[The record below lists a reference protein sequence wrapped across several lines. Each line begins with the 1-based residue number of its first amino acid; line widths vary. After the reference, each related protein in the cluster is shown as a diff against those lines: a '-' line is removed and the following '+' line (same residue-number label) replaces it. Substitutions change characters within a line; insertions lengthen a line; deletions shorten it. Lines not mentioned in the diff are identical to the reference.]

1 MVVRVRSRFRSAVA
15 SRIPTCPPHA
25 LPTQSTGS
33 VSPSPSRACSA
44 TATHSANVKSRR
56 TASLLPCD
64 GPSIAYTVRCR
75 PRFPISGSQDRES
88 TNRLCHNTT
97 GGPAPVRR
105 TCSRPRSVLTEC
117 GAGVIMA
124 MLPITSD
131 SETSVAVGSS
141 VAMATSR
148 PLPPDRLAIGQVLVR
163 LLLEVRADLA
173 GPRAK
178 RGYSDV
184 RDPHLPR
191 RRGPAARTRGPC
203 TVELGRNLGTGQR
216 SGGTGLSH
224 PAPRPGRRPRQ
235 ARPSS
240 ARRCR
245 RYRRP
250 VGDSGRREGLRP
262 DVPHRAAS
270 ARPARPAGSPTLT
283 HQWACL

>member
-1 MVVRVRSRFRSAVA
+1 MSAPCVAHPVDRVGQPQPV
-15 SRIPTCPPHA
+15 
-25 LPTQSTGS
+25 QSLL
-33 VSPSPSRACSA
+33 A

-75 PRFPISGSQDRES
+75 PRFLDQRAPGPGVDEQAVPQHNRRSGAGAANVQPPE
-88 TNRLCHNTT
+88 
-97 GGPAPVRR
+97 VRAA
-105 TCSRPRSVLTEC
+105 EC

-163 LLLEVRADLA
+163 LLLEFRADLA

-184 RDPHLPR
+184 RDPHSDL
-191 RRGPAARTRGPC
+191 
-203 TVELGRNLGTGQR
+203 
-216 SGGTGLSH
+216 
-224 PAPRPGRRPRQ
+224 RQ
-235 ARPSS
+235 S
-240 ARRCR
+240 ARRVR
-245 RYRRP
+245 LPELAARAQLSLAATWNWSTIWWHWAISPGAPTRP
-250 VGDSGRREGLRP
+250 T
-262 DVPHRAAS
+262 AAPS
-270 ARPARPAGSPTLT
+270 SST
-283 HQWACL
+283 